1 MGIIDFAVG
10 FIMLVVGRQ
19 AYPFFVGG
27 VGYLLGKFL
36 QERVPLI
43 RAEFNEILFPLLIAV
58 LAGILA
64 LGIQRV
70 AAWIAG
76 FFSGVYLVYMFP
88 QIVRSVE
95 SESPLWMLIA
105 AGVLA
110 AALLIASFDFFMVAL
125 SSATGALVVVETL
138 PTQEFSVAVLFIVFV
153 FFGMIAQ
160 YIILQYGE
168 PYPD

>member
-27 VGYLLGKFL
+27 MGYILGGFL
-36 QERVPLI
+36 MERVPLI
-43 RAEFNEILFPLLIAV
+43 RAEFNEILFPLLVAL
-58 LAGILA
+58 LAGLLSLA
-64 LGIQRV
+64 IQRV

-76 FFSGVYLVYMFP
+76 FLSGVYLVYMFP
-88 QIVRSVE
+88 VIVRGVE
-95 SESPLWMLIA
+95 SQSSMWVLILS
-105 AGVLA
+105 GIVA
-110 AALLIASFDFFMVAL
+110 AALLVASFDFFMVAL
-125 SSATGALVVVETL
+125 SSSTGALMVVDTL
-138 PTQEFSVAVLFIVFV
+138 PTEAFSVAVLFVVFV

-160 YIILQYGE
+160 YIIMQYGE